1 MFAQLLLQ
9 AVSGVVS
16 SQLAE
21 LLQKFKE
28 LNGEEKYNQ
37 LKEAIRNSFLLLQ
50 TVTDK
55 TKTKIDDTAVKM
67 ILDAVNLN

>member
-21 LLQKFKE
+21 LLKKFKE

-37 LKEAIRNSFLLLQ
+37 LREAIRNSFLLLQ

-55 TKTKIDDTAVKM
+55 TKTKIDDTAVAM
-67 ILDAVNLN
+67 ILNAVEQN